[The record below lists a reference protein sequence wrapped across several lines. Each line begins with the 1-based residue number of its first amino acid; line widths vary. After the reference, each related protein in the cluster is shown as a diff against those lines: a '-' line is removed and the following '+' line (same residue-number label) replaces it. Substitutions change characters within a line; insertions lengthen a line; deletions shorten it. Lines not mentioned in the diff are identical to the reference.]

1 MQIEIMKL
9 RKMVTLIFF
18 SKKSKSLSILPSYV
32 SDRFVIIQIFP
43 MGYCLNFRPFH
54 NCVKH
59 INRCLLANHTKRKT
73 TTIRWNSFAPS
84 LTSPEAYLMYTNLK
98 DKFFYYVQSVPFCLA
113 TALLCRFNYYRQNT
127 IVCWKSCLLC
137 VQK

>member
-59 INRCLLANHTKRKT
+59 INRFLLANHTKRKT
-73 TTIRWNSFAPS
+73 TTIRWNNFAPS

-98 DKFFYYVQSVPFCLA
+98 DKDLLCTECPLLDLIITDRILLFVGRAAYYVS
-113 TALLCRFNYYRQNT
+113 
-127 IVCWKSCLLC
+127 KSKTLWWM
-137 VQK
+137 